1 MINNFDAF
9 IFDLDG
15 TLIDSME
22 IWRQVDIEFL
32 GARGI
37 ELPDDLQYL
46 IEGMSFSETAEY
58 FRDRFH
64 LDQNIDEIKAEWN
77 DMASEYYK
85 NKIALKNGAK
95 DFLDLLVKR
104 GHKIAIATSNSRDL
118 VDHILKKHEIH
129 CYFHT
134 IRTSCEVPRGKP
146 YPDVYL
152 KVAEDLGV
160 NPENCL
166 AFEDT
171 LAGVMA
177 AKAAGMK
184 VIGVADQTSYCSK
197 DKILELVEEYVLDFN
212 DIMKRF

>member
-15 TLIDSME
+15 TLIDSMG
-22 IWRQVDIEFL
+22 IWKQVDIEFL
-32 GARGI
+32 GSRGI
-37 ELPDDLQYL
+37 ELPEDLQRI

-58 FRDRFH
+58 FRNRFS
-64 LDQNIDEIKAEWN
+64 LKQDIDEIKAEWN
-77 DMASEYYK
+77 DMAAGYYK

-95 DFLDLLVKR
+95 DFLNLLIGKGYKV
-104 GHKIAIATSNSRDL
+104 AIATSNSRDL
-118 VDHILKKHEIH
+118 VDHILKRHEIGS
-129 CYFHT
+129 YFDT

-160 NPENCL
+160 NPKKCL

-177 AKAAGMK
+177 AKSAGMK
-184 VIGVADQTSYCSK
+184 VIGVADEMSYCSK

-212 DIMKRF
+212 DIIKRF

>member
-22 IWRQVDIEFL
+22 IWKQVDIEFL
-32 GARGI
+32 GIRGI
-37 ELPDDLQYL
+37 KLPEDLQCS

-58 FRDRFH
+58 FRNRFS
-64 LDQNIDEIKAEWN
+64 LEQNIEEIKAEWN
-77 DMASEYYK
+77 DMASGYYK

-95 DFLDLLVKR
+95 DFLDLLIKK
-104 GHKIAIATSNSRDL
+104 GHKVAIATSNSRDL
-118 VDHILKKHEIH
+118 VDHILKRHEIDT
-129 CYFHT
+129 YFDT

-152 KVAEDLGV
+152 KVAEDLGI

-184 VIGVADQTSYCSK
+184 VIGVADEMSYCSK

-212 DIMKRF
+212 DIIKRF